1 MPKSSAAR
9 RSRAQ
14 GRRSRRLP
22 RFAGRLPGPVGT
34 RAIALTARSR
44 HRCPI
49 ATTSITPRSAWSP
62 RRYPAWAAAALL
74 LVTAA
79 AVTVTLI
86 EVLQTANPSD
96 GYREQMLITVCYAVP
111 YAVAGAFLM
120 ARRPDLPFGWLLSG
134 AAALAAAGASVDS
147 VWYLAAS
154 RGAPPRLA
162 VLAFVL
168 SGLQLL
174 PVAVQG
180 LVNVRFPSG
189 RLSSRWSRVLEIALI
204 AAIAVALAASALT
217 DQKVALVRQDST
229 AVQLA
234 NPLTGGT
241 AAGRFA
247 TDLTVFEPIA
257 ILLGLLAGLR
267 VVRRAW
273 NAAGIERYQ
282 LRWRAYGVVLSLLLF
297 PLVVSDTIPV
307 LVGSLDGLLFVTTL
321 AIPVVRYRLW
331 AIDTII
337 RRSAAYA
344 LVTIAVAGLFAAIAA
359 AGTALASQ
367 RTGFILAAAVVAV
380 TFAPA
385 RTYSQRLVDRFF
397 YGQRNEPY
405 QALSD
410 LGRRLSTVA
419 APGAV
424 LPAVV
429 AAVGESL
436 RLPYVAIERPADGS
450 VLAAAGTLA
459 FADPTGPAQASPE
472 RWPLSYQGTTVGTLV
487 ALPRRGEQAFDPRDR
502 AVLGD
507 LARQA
512 GAAVHAEAL
521 TADLLESRHRL
532 VSARE
537 EERRRLRRDL
547 HDGLGPLLTSAGL
560 NLDAARAQTARAQH
574 EPGADNLDLTALLDQ
589 AKEATAQ
596 ALADVRGIVYGLRPT
611 SLDDL
616 GLAGAITA
624 HIRRLG
630 EGGGLRI
637 TLDAGPL
644 TELPAAVE
652 VASFRIATEA
662 VNNVCR
668 HSGARNC
675 EVRLRM
681 EADGQLLVVEVADDM
696 AGGPPWLAGVGLLA
710 MRERAAEL
718 GGTLTAGP
726 GPGGGLVRA
735 CFPLP
740 DRDAV

>member
-1 MPKSSAAR
+1 
-9 RSRAQ
+9 
-14 GRRSRRLP
+14 
-22 RFAGRLPGPVGT
+22 
-34 RAIALTARSR
+34 
-44 HRCPI
+44 
-49 ATTSITPRSAWSP
+49 
-62 RRYPAWAAAALL
+62 
-74 LVTAA
+74 VTI
-79 AVTVTLI
+79 TLI

-147 VWYLAAS
+147 VWYLAVS

-168 SGLQLL
+168 SGLQIL
-174 PVAVQG
+174 PTAVQG

-189 RLSSRWSRVLEIALI
+189 RLGSRWGRVLEVAQIAG
-204 AAIAVALAASALT
+204 IAVALAASALS
-217 DQKVALVRQDST
+217 DQKVTMTRQDST
-229 AVQLA
+229 VVQLA
-234 NPLTGGT
+234 NPLTDGT
-241 AAGRFA
+241 AVGRVA
-247 TDLTVFEPIA
+247 ADLTVA
-257 ILLGLLAGLR
+257 IPLVILVGLLAGLR
-267 VVRRAW
+267 VVRQAW
-273 NAAGIERYQ
+273 KAAGIERYQ
-282 LRWRAYGVVLSLLLF
+282 LRWRAYGVVVALLLF
-297 PLVVSDTIPV
+297 PLVVSDTLPV
-307 LVGSLDGLLFVTTL
+307 LTGSLDGLLFVTTL

-344 LVTIAVAGLFAAIAA
+344 VVTIAVAGLFAAIAA
-359 AGTALASQ
+359 AGTALVSQ
-367 RTGFILAAAVVAV
+367 RTGFILAAAVAAV

-385 RTYSQRLVDRFF
+385 RSYSQRLVDRFF

-405 QALSD
+405 RALSD
-410 LGRRLSTVA
+410 LGRRLATVA

-429 AAVGESL
+429 AAVAESL

-450 VLAAAGTLA
+450 VLAAAGALDTAALA
-459 FADPTGPAQASPE
+459 LASPE
-472 RWPLSYQGTTVGTLV
+472 RWPLSYQGTAIGTLV
-487 ALPRRGEQAFDPRDR
+487 AQPRRGEQAFDPRDR

-547 HDGLGPLLTSAGL
+547 HDGLGPLLAGAGL
-560 NLDAARAQTARAQH
+560 NLDAARAQTARAQRQA
-574 EPGADNLDLTALLDQ
+574 GADNRDLTVLLDQ

-596 ALADVRGIVYGLRPT
+596 ALADLRGIVYGLRPT
-611 SLDDL
+611 SLDEL
-616 GLAGAITA
+616 GLAGAISA

-644 TELPAAVE
+644 TDLPAAVE
-652 VASFRIATEA
+652 VAAFRIANEA

-668 HSGARNC
+668 HSGARSC
-675 EVRLRM
+675 EVRLRI
-681 EADGQLLVVEVADDM
+681 EAGRQLLVEVGDDGS
-696 AGGPPWLAGVGLLA
+696 GGQPWQVGVGLLA

-726 GPGGGLVRA
+726 GPHGGLVRA

-740 DRDAV
+740 DGTAP

>member
-1 MPKSSAAR
+1 M
-9 RSRAQ
+9 
-14 GRRSRRLP
+14 
-22 RFAGRLPGPVGT
+22 
-34 RAIALTARSR
+34 
-44 HRCPI
+44 
-49 ATTSITPRSAWSP
+49 
-62 RRYPAWAAAALL
+62 L

-79 AVTVTLI
+79 AVIVIVAELW
-86 EVLQTANPSD
+86 QTANPSD
-96 GYREQMLITVCYAVP
+96 GYREQLLITVSYAIP
-111 YAVAGAFLM
+111 YAVAGAFLLVH
-120 ARRPDLPFGWLLSG
+120 RPDLPFGWLLSG
-134 AAALAAAGASVDS
+134 AAVLASAGAAVDS
-147 VWYLAAS
+147 VWYLSVS
-154 RGAPPRLA
+154 RGDPPRLA
-162 VLAFVL
+162 VPAFCL
-168 SGLQLL
+168 SGLQVL
-174 PVAVQG
+174 PTAVQG

-189 RLSSRWSRVLEIALI
+189 RLSSRWGRFLEIAQI
-204 AAIAVALAASALT
+204 AGLAVAVVASALT
-217 DQKVALVRQDST
+217 DQKVALVRQDLT

-234 NPLTGGT
+234 NPLTDGT
-241 AAGRFA
+241 TVGRVA
-247 TDLTVFEPIA
+247 TDLMVTLPVV

-267 VVRRAW
+267 VVRQAW
-273 NAAGIERYQ
+273 KAAGIERYQ
-282 LRWRAYGVVLSLLLF
+282 LRWRAYGVVLALLLF
-297 PLVVSDTIPV
+297 PLVVSDGLPV
-307 LVGSLDGLLFVTTL
+307 LTGSLDGLLFVTTL

-331 AIDTII
+331 AIDTVI

-344 LVTIAVAGLFAAIAA
+344 LVTIAVAALFAAIAA
-359 AGTALASQ
+359 AGTALASE
-367 RTGFILAAAVVAV
+367 RTGFIVAAAVAAV

-385 RTYSQRLVDRFF
+385 RSYSQRLVDRFF

-405 QALSD
+405 RALSD
-410 LGRRLSTVA
+410 LGRRLATVA

-459 FADPTGPAQASPE
+459 FPDPVSPAQASPE
-472 RWPLSYQGTTVGTLV
+472 RWPLSYQGTIVGTLV

-507 LARQA
+507 IARQA

-560 NLDAARAQTARAQH
+560 NLDAARAQTARGQRR
-574 EPGADNLDLTALLDQ
+574 PGADNPDLTVLLDQ

-596 ALADVRGIVYGLRPT
+596 ALADVRAIVYGLRPT

-637 TLDAGPL
+637 TLDTGPL
-644 TELPAAVE
+644 PELPAAVE

-681 EADGQLLVVEVADDM
+681 EDDGQLLVVEVADDK
-696 AGGPPWLAGVGLLA
+696 AGGPPWQAGVGLLA

-718 GGTLTAGP
+718 GGTLAAGP
-726 GPGGGLVRA
+726 GPRGGMVRA

-740 DRDAV
+740 DRDPA